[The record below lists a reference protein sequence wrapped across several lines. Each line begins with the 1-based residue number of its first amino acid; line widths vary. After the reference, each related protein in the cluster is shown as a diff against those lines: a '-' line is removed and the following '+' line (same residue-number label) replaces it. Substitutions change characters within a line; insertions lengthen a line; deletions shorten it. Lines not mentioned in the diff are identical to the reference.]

1 MTTHVYLKYAIALL
15 MEEYGLQTEQD
26 ITFKEIKG
34 ELIKGLNAFSVKP
47 IGDYCG
53 QTEVK
58 FGFVDDKNDS
68 KNYIYLSPN
77 IIASERKG
85 LKKGSDS
92 ILYKKVCEICSTND
106 LNLSKTCDILK
117 SLAPTAGEYCYFSDK
132 GEINRRSPRVS
143 FLENCLV
150 MITTTTALKPC
161 LLYYMGKGKSI
172 SADNTCLIP
181 DLDLSDLRNFI
192 RLFKRIRIQ
201 KLDSSLMV
209 GKVECDE
216 KTLKYIPKR
225 PNIFN
230 GNFPNAPHSS
240 ALGSV
245 ALLGSIGEMTKEIDV
260 SELAK
265 KVLESL
271 KDCNFYAIKYGDAS
285 VFSFNHSII
294 RLAERG
300 KLRRIVDSLYY
311 VVLYKEGRRSTNNV
325 FEYQKF
331 DLFASRFLQIF
342 NRPTFK
348 DFLAFRAEY
357 PYDIEL
363 LLNTYFCD
371 MEKIDKEIVTSA
383 KELGK
388 WLNYVAYRSTQKK
401 VGTSV
406 QKEEDVSANG
416 GNLKKKKAEA
426 EAKAKVL
433 VELESSIFSAKSGD
447 ALIAHTITRA
457 GRLSGLDAPAEASL
471 FMEKAASGEL
481 PLEQAKNLLIAF
493 SRLKSKIEETD
504 KVTSS
509 DNQTIENEE
518 VTEDY
523 SNI

>member
-26 ITFKEIKG
+26 ITFKEIKE
-34 ELIKGLNAFSVKP
+34 ELEKGLNAFSVKP

-53 QTEVK
+53 QTKVSY
-58 FGFVDDKNDS
+58 GFTKEKNNA
-68 KNYIYLSPN
+68 KKYIFLAPN
-77 IIASERKG
+77 TIASEMKA
-85 LKKGSDS
+85 SN
-92 ILYKKVCEICSTND
+92 LYNVVCKICLEENVD
-106 LNLSKTCDILK
+106 LLAVHDISQSEVPISGEFNRFTDNGTIQRGQSKAAVFDQC
-117 SLAPTAGEYCYFSDK
+117 LA
-132 GEINRRSPRVS
+132 
-143 FLENCLV
+143 L
-150 MITTTTALKPC
+150 ITTTTVLKPC
-161 LLYYMGKGKSI
+161 LQYKSGAGKI
-172 SADNTCLIP
+172 SMDNTCLIP
-181 DLDLSDLRNFI
+181 DLDISDLRDFI

-209 GKVECDE
+209 GKVECEE

-225 PNIFN
+225 PNIFR

-240 ALGSV
+240 ALGSI
-245 ALLGSIGEMTKEIDV
+245 ALLGAIGEMTKEKDV
-260 SELAK
+260 SELAN

-285 VFSFNHSII
+285 VFSFSHSII

-311 VVLYKEGRRSTNNV
+311 VELYKEGRRSTSNA

-342 NRPTFK
+342 NRPAFK

-357 PYDIEL
+357 PHDIEL

-383 KELGK
+383 QKLGK
-388 WLNYVAYRSTQKK
+388 WLNSVAYRSAKKEVDTLEQKK
-401 VGTSV
+401 
-406 QKEEDVSANG
+406 EDASANRE
-416 GNLKKKKAEA
+416 NLMKN
-426 EAKAKVL
+426 KAKVL

-457 GRLSGLDAPAEASL
+457 GRLSGFDAPSEASL
-471 FMEKAASGEL
+471 FMEKTASGEL

-504 KVTSS
+504 KVTSNG
-509 DNQTIENEE
+509 NQSIENENE
-518 VTEDY
+518 EMTEDY

>member
-15 MEEYGLQTEQD
+15 MEEYGLQTEQE
-26 ITFKEIKG
+26 ITFKEIKE
-34 ELIKGLNAFSVKP
+34 ELEKGLNTFSVKP
-47 IGDYCG
+47 IDDYCG
-53 QTEVK
+53 QTKVQY
-58 FGFVDDKNDS
+58 GFTKEKNDAK
-68 KNYIYLSPN
+68 KNIFLAPN
-77 IIASERKG
+77 TIASEMKASN
-85 LKKGSDS
+85 LHNA
-92 ILYKKVCEICSTND
+92 VC
-106 LNLSKTCDILK
+106 KTCSEENIDLLK
-117 SLAPTAGEYCYFSDK
+117 PYKISQSEVPTSGEFNAFSDNGNIGRGK
-132 GEINRRSPRVS
+132 PSATV
-143 FLENCLV
+143 FDQCLAL
-150 MITTTTALKPC
+150 ITSTTALKPC
-161 LLYYMGKGKSI
+161 LQYKSGTGKLSI
-172 SADNTCLIP
+172 DNTCLIP
-181 DLDLSDLRNFI
+181 NLDISDLRDFI

-209 GKVECDE
+209 GRVNCVKG
-216 KTLKYIPKR
+216 KNLKYIPKR
-225 PNIFN
+225 PNIFK

-245 ALLGSIGEMTKEIDV
+245 ALLGSIGEMTKEKDV

-311 VVLYKEGRRSTNNV
+311 VVLYKEGRRSTNNA

-331 DLFASRFLQIF
+331 DLFASRFLQMF

-363 LLNTYFCD
+363 MLNTYFCD

-388 WLNYVAYRSTQKK
+388 WLNNVAYHSAQQE
-401 VGTSV
+401 VGTSP
-406 QKEEDVSANG
+406 G
-416 GNLKKKKAEA
+416 GDDLIK
-426 EAKAKVL
+426 AKAKVL

-447 ALIAHTITRA
+447 ALVAHTITRA
-457 GRLSGLDAPAEASL
+457 GRLSGLDAPAAASL
-471 FMEKAASGEL
+471 FMEEAASGEL

-493 SRLKSKIEETD
+493 SRLKSKKEEAD
-504 KVTSS
+504 KAYSN
-509 DNQTIENEE
+509 DNQSIENENE
-518 VTEDY
+518 EMTEDY

>member
-15 MEEYGLQTEQD
+15 MEEYGLQTEQN
-26 ITFKEIKG
+26 ITFKEIKE
-34 ELIKGLNAFSVKP
+34 ELEKGLNAFSVKP

-53 QTEVK
+53 QTKVSY
-58 FGFVDDKNDS
+58 GFTKEKNNA
-68 KNYIYLSPN
+68 KKYIFLAPN
-77 IIASERKG
+77 TIASEMKA
-85 LKKGSDS
+85 SN
-92 ILYKKVCEICSTND
+92 LYNVVCKICLEENVD
-106 LNLSKTCDILK
+106 LLAVHDISQSEVPISGEFNRFTDNGTIQRGQSKAAVFDQC
-117 SLAPTAGEYCYFSDK
+117 LA
-132 GEINRRSPRVS
+132 
-143 FLENCLV
+143 L
-150 MITTTTALKPC
+150 ITTTTVLKPC
-161 LLYYMGKGKSI
+161 LQYKSGAGKI
-172 SADNTCLIP
+172 SMDNTCLIP
-181 DLDLSDLRNFI
+181 DLDISDLRDFI

-209 GKVECDE
+209 GKVECEE

-225 PNIFN
+225 PNIFR

-245 ALLGSIGEMTKEIDV
+245 ALLGAIGEMTKEKDV
-260 SELAK
+260 SELAVR
-265 KVLESL
+265 VLESL
-271 KDCNFYAIKYGDAS
+271 KECNFYAIKYGDAS

-311 VVLYKEGRRSTNNV
+311 VVLYKEGRRSTNNA

-331 DLFASRFLQIF
+331 DLFASRFLQMF
-342 NRPTFK
+342 KRPTFK

-388 WLNYVAYRSTQKK
+388 WLNYVAYRSAQQE
-401 VGTSV
+401 VGTSSGWDDLI
-406 QKEEDVSANG
+406 K
-416 GNLKKKKAEA
+416 
-426 EAKAKVL
+426 AKAKIL
-433 VELESSIFSAKSGD
+433 VELESSVFSAKSGD
-447 ALIAHTITRA
+447 ALIAYTITRA
-457 GRLSGLDAPAEASL
+457 GRLSGFDAPTEASL

-493 SRLKSKIEETD
+493 SRLKSKKEETD

-509 DNQTIENEE
+509 DNQSIENEE
-518 VTEDY
+518 MTEDY

>member
-15 MEEYGLQTEQD
+15 MEEYGLQTEQE
-26 ITFKEIKG
+26 ITFKEIKE
-34 ELIKGLNAFSVKP
+34 ELEKGLNTFSVKP

-53 QTEVK
+53 QTKVQY
-58 FGFVDDKNDS
+58 GFTKEKNDA
-68 KNYIYLSPN
+68 KKYIFLAPN
-77 IIASERKG
+77 TITSEMKASN
-85 LKKGSDS
+85 
-92 ILYKKVCEICSTND
+92 LYNAVCETCSEENI
-106 LNLSKTCDILK
+106 NLLRAHDITQ
-117 SLAPTAGEYCYFSDK
+117 SEVPISGEFNRFTDK
-132 GEINRRSPRVS
+132 GTFQRGKSKATV
-143 FLENCLV
+143 FDQCLAL
-150 MITTTTALKPC
+150 ITSTTALKPC
-161 LLYYMGKGKSI
+161 LQYKSGARKI
-172 SADNTCLIP
+172 SMDNTCLIP
-181 DLDLSDLRNFI
+181 DLEISDLQNFI

-201 KLDSSLMV
+201 KLDNSLMV
-209 GKVECDE
+209 GKVKCDKG
-216 KTLKYIPKR
+216 KTLKYIPQR

-245 ALLGSIGEMTKEIDV
+245 ALLGSIGEMTKEKDV

-311 VVLYKEGRRSTNNV
+311 VVLYKEGRRSTNNA

-331 DLFASRFLQIF
+331 DLFASRFLQKF
-342 NRPTFK
+342 NRPTLK
-348 DFLAFRAEY
+348 YFLAFRAEY

-388 WLNYVAYRSTQKK
+388 WLNNVAYRSAQQE
-401 VGTSV
+401 VGTSP
-406 QKEEDVSANG
+406 G
-416 GNLKKKKAEA
+416 GDDLIK
-426 EAKAKVL
+426 AKAKVL

-447 ALIAHTITRA
+447 ALVAHTITRA
-457 GRLSGLDAPAEASL
+457 GRLSGLDAPAAASL

-493 SRLKSKIEETD
+493 SRLKSQKEEAD
-504 KVTSS
+504 KAYSN
-509 DNQTIENEE
+509 DNQSIENESE
-518 VTEDY
+518 EMTEDY

>member
-15 MEEYGLQTEQD
+15 MEEYGLQTEQE
-26 ITFKEIKG
+26 ITFKEIKE
-34 ELIKGLNAFSVKP
+34 ELEKGLNTFSVKP

-53 QTEVK
+53 QTKVQY
-58 FGFVDDKNDS
+58 GFTKEKNDA
-68 KNYIYLSPN
+68 KKYIFLAPN
-77 IIASERKG
+77 TITSEMKT
-85 LKKGSDS
+85 SN
-92 ILYKKVCEICSTND
+92 LYNAVCETCSEENI
-106 LNLSKTCDILK
+106 NLLRAHDITQ
-117 SLAPTAGEYCYFSDK
+117 SEVPISGEFNRFTDK
-132 GEINRRSPRVS
+132 GTFQRGKSKATV
-143 FLENCLV
+143 FDQCLAL
-150 MITTTTALKPC
+150 ITSTTALKPC
-161 LLYYMGKGKSI
+161 LQYKSGARKI
-172 SADNTCLIP
+172 SMDNTCLIP
-181 DLDLSDLRNFI
+181 DLEISDLQNFI

-201 KLDSSLMV
+201 KLDNSLMV
-209 GKVECDE
+209 GKVKCDKG
-216 KTLKYIPKR
+216 KTLKYIPQR

-311 VVLYKEGRRSTNNV
+311 VVLYKEGRRSTNNA

-331 DLFASRFLQIF
+331 DLFASRFLQMF

-363 LLNTYFCD
+363 MLNTYFCD

-388 WLNYVAYRSTQKK
+388 WLNNVAYRSAQQE
-401 VGTSV
+401 VATSPGWDDLI
-406 QKEEDVSANG
+406 K
-416 GNLKKKKAEA
+416 
-426 EAKAKVL
+426 AKAKVL

-447 ALIAHTITRA
+447 ALVAHTITRA
-457 GRLSGLDAPAEASL
+457 GRLSGLDAPAAASL

-493 SRLKSKIEETD
+493 SRLKSQKEEAD
-504 KVTSS
+504 KAYSN
-509 DNQTIENEE
+509 DNQSIENESE
-518 VTEDY
+518 EMTEDY

>member
-15 MEEYGLQTEQD
+15 MEEYGLQTEQE
-26 ITFKEIKG
+26 ITFKEIKE
-34 ELIKGLNAFSVKP
+34 ELEKGLNTFSVKP

-53 QTEVK
+53 QTKVQY
-58 FGFVDDKNDS
+58 GFTKEKNDA
-68 KNYIYLSPN
+68 KKYIFLAPN
-77 IIASERKG
+77 TITSEMKASN
-85 LKKGSDS
+85 
-92 ILYKKVCEICSTND
+92 LYNAVCETCSEENI
-106 LNLSKTCDILK
+106 NLLRAHDITQ
-117 SLAPTAGEYCYFSDK
+117 SEVPISGEFNRFTDK
-132 GEINRRSPRVS
+132 GTFQRGKSKATV
-143 FLENCLV
+143 FDQCLAL
-150 MITTTTALKPC
+150 ITSTTALKPC
-161 LLYYMGKGKSI
+161 LQYKSGARKI
-172 SADNTCLIP
+172 SMDNTCLIP
-181 DLDLSDLRNFI
+181 DLEISDLQNFI

-201 KLDSSLMV
+201 KLDNSLMV
-209 GKVECDE
+209 GKVKCDKG
-216 KTLKYIPKR
+216 KTLKYIPQR

-245 ALLGSIGEMTKEIDV
+245 ALLGSIGEMTKEKDV

-265 KVLESL
+265 KVLESF

-311 VVLYKEGRRSTNNV
+311 VVLYKEGRRSTNNA

-388 WLNYVAYRSTQKK
+388 WLNNVAYRSAQQE
-401 VGTSV
+401 VATSPGWDDLI
-406 QKEEDVSANG
+406 K
-416 GNLKKKKAEA
+416 
-426 EAKAKVL
+426 AKAKVL

-447 ALIAHTITRA
+447 ALVAHTITRA
-457 GRLSGLDAPAEASL
+457 GRLSGLDAPAAASL

-493 SRLKSKIEETD
+493 SRLKSKKEEAD
-504 KVTSS
+504 KAYSN
-509 DNQTIENEE
+509 DNQSIENENE
-518 VTEDY
+518 EMTEDY

>member
-15 MEEYGLQTEQD
+15 MEEYGLQTEQE
-26 ITFKEIKG
+26 ITFKEIKE
-34 ELIKGLNAFSVKP
+34 ELEKGLNTFSVKP

-53 QTEVK
+53 QTKVQY
-58 FGFVDDKNDS
+58 GFTKEKNDA
-68 KNYIYLSPN
+68 KKYIFLAPN
-77 IIASERKG
+77 TITSEMKASN
-85 LKKGSDS
+85 
-92 ILYKKVCEICSTND
+92 LYNAVCETCSEENI
-106 LNLSKTCDILK
+106 NLLRAHDITQ
-117 SLAPTAGEYCYFSDK
+117 SEVPISGEFNRFTDK
-132 GEINRRSPRVS
+132 GTFQRGKSKATV
-143 FLENCLV
+143 FDQCLAL
-150 MITTTTALKPC
+150 ITSTTALKPC
-161 LLYYMGKGKSI
+161 LQYKSGARKI
-172 SADNTCLIP
+172 SMDNTCLIP
-181 DLDLSDLRNFI
+181 DLEISDLQNFI

-201 KLDSSLMV
+201 KLDNSLMV
-209 GKVECDE
+209 GKVKCDKG
-216 KTLKYIPKR
+216 KTLKYIPQK

-311 VVLYKEGRRSTNNV
+311 VVLYKEGRRSTNNA

-331 DLFASRFLQIF
+331 DLFASRFLQMF

-363 LLNTYFCD
+363 MLNTYFCD

-388 WLNYVAYRSTQKK
+388 WLNNVAYRSAQQE
-401 VGTSV
+401 VATSPGWDDLI
-406 QKEEDVSANG
+406 K
-416 GNLKKKKAEA
+416 
-426 EAKAKVL
+426 AKAKVL

-447 ALIAHTITRA
+447 ALVAHTITRA
-457 GRLSGLDAPAEASL
+457 GRLSGLDAPAAASL

-493 SRLKSKIEETD
+493 SRLKSQKEEAD
-504 KVTSS
+504 KAYSN
-509 DNQTIENEE
+509 DNQSIENESE
-518 VTEDY
+518 EMTEDY

>member
-15 MEEYGLQTEQD
+15 MEEYGLQTEQE
-26 ITFKEIKG
+26 ITFKEIKE
-34 ELIKGLNAFSVKP
+34 ELEKGLNTFSVKP

-53 QTEVK
+53 QTKVQY
-58 FGFVDDKNDS
+58 GFTKEKNDA
-68 KNYIYLSPN
+68 KKYIFLAPN
-77 IIASERKG
+77 TITSEMKASN
-85 LKKGSDS
+85 
-92 ILYKKVCEICSTND
+92 LYNAVCETCSEENI
-106 LNLSKTCDILK
+106 NLLRAHDITQ
-117 SLAPTAGEYCYFSDK
+117 SEVPISGEFNRFTDK
-132 GEINRRSPRVS
+132 GTFQRGKSKATV
-143 FLENCLV
+143 FDQCLAL
-150 MITTTTALKPC
+150 ITSTTALKPC
-161 LLYYMGKGKSI
+161 LQYKSGARKI
-172 SADNTCLIP
+172 SMDNTCLIP
-181 DLDLSDLRNFI
+181 DLEISDLQNFI

-201 KLDSSLMV
+201 KLDNSLMV
-209 GKVECDE
+209 GKVKCDKG
-216 KTLKYIPKR
+216 KTLKYIPQR

-311 VVLYKEGRRSTNNV
+311 VVLYKEGRRSTNNA

-331 DLFASRFLQIF
+331 DLFASRFLQKF

-363 LLNTYFCD
+363 MLNTYFCD

-388 WLNYVAYRSTQKK
+388 WLNNVAYRSAQQE
-401 VGTSV
+401 VATSPGWDDLI
-406 QKEEDVSANG
+406 K
-416 GNLKKKKAEA
+416 
-426 EAKAKVL
+426 AKAKVL

-447 ALIAHTITRA
+447 ALVAHTITRA
-457 GRLSGLDAPAEASL
+457 GRLSGLDAPAAASL

-493 SRLKSKIEETD
+493 SRLKSQKEEAD
-504 KVTSS
+504 KAYSN
-509 DNQTIENEE
+509 DNQSIENESE
-518 VTEDY
+518 EMTEDY

>member
-15 MEEYGLQTEQD
+15 MEEYGLQTEQE
-26 ITFKEIKG
+26 ITFKEIKE
-34 ELIKGLNAFSVKP
+34 ELEKGLNTFSVKP

-53 QTEVK
+53 QTKVQY
-58 FGFVDDKNDS
+58 GFTKEKNDA
-68 KNYIYLSPN
+68 KKYIFLAPN
-77 IIASERKG
+77 TITSEMKASN
-85 LKKGSDS
+85 
-92 ILYKKVCEICSTND
+92 LYNAVCETCSEENI
-106 LNLSKTCDILK
+106 NLLRAHDITQ
-117 SLAPTAGEYCYFSDK
+117 SEVPISGEFNRFTDK
-132 GEINRRSPRVS
+132 GTFQRGKSKATV
-143 FLENCLV
+143 FDQCLAL
-150 MITTTTALKPC
+150 ITSTTALKPC
-161 LLYYMGKGKSI
+161 LQYKSGARKI
-172 SADNTCLIP
+172 SMDNTCLIP
-181 DLDLSDLRNFI
+181 DLEISDLQNFI

-201 KLDSSLMV
+201 KLDNSLMV
-209 GKVECDE
+209 GKVKCDKG
-216 KTLKYIPKR
+216 KTLKYIPQK

-245 ALLGSIGEMTKEIDV
+245 ALLGSIGEMTKEKDV

-265 KVLESL
+265 KVLESF

-311 VVLYKEGRRSTNNV
+311 VVLYKEGRRSTNNA

-331 DLFASRFLQIF
+331 DLFASRFLQMF

-363 LLNTYFCD
+363 MLNTYFCD

-388 WLNYVAYRSTQKK
+388 WLNNVAYRSAQQE
-401 VGTSV
+401 VATSPGWDDLI
-406 QKEEDVSANG
+406 K
-416 GNLKKKKAEA
+416 
-426 EAKAKVL
+426 AKAKVL

-447 ALIAHTITRA
+447 ALVAHTITRA
-457 GRLSGLDAPAEASL
+457 GRLSGLDAPAAASL

-493 SRLKSKIEETD
+493 SRLKSQKEEAD
-504 KVTSS
+504 KAYSN
-509 DNQTIENEE
+509 DNQSIENESE
-518 VTEDY
+518 EMTEDY

>member
-15 MEEYGLQTEQD
+15 MEEYGLQTEQE
-26 ITFKEIKG
+26 ITFKEIKE
-34 ELIKGLNAFSVKP
+34 ELEKGLNTFSVKP

-53 QTEVK
+53 QTKVQY
-58 FGFVDDKNDS
+58 GFTKEKNDA
-68 KNYIYLSPN
+68 KKYIFLAPN
-77 IIASERKG
+77 TITSEMKASN
-85 LKKGSDS
+85 
-92 ILYKKVCEICSTND
+92 LYNAVCETCSEENI
-106 LNLSKTCDILK
+106 NLLRAHDITQ
-117 SLAPTAGEYCYFSDK
+117 SEVPISGEFNRFTDK
-132 GEINRRSPRVS
+132 GTFQRGKSKATV
-143 FLENCLV
+143 FDQCLAL
-150 MITTTTALKPC
+150 ITSTTALKPC
-161 LLYYMGKGKSI
+161 LQYKSGARKI
-172 SADNTCLIP
+172 SMDNTCLIP
-181 DLDLSDLRNFI
+181 DLEISDLQNFI

-201 KLDSSLMV
+201 KLDNSLMV
-209 GKVECDE
+209 GKVKCDKG
-216 KTLKYIPKR
+216 KTLKYIPQR

-311 VVLYKEGRRSTNNV
+311 VVLYKEGRRSTNNA

-331 DLFASRFLQIF
+331 DLFASRFLQMF

-363 LLNTYFCD
+363 MLNTYFCD

-388 WLNYVAYRSTQKK
+388 WLNNVAYRSAQQE
-401 VGTSV
+401 VATSPGWDDLI
-406 QKEEDVSANG
+406 K
-416 GNLKKKKAEA
+416 
-426 EAKAKVL
+426 AKAKVL

-447 ALIAHTITRA
+447 ALVAHTITRA
-457 GRLSGLDAPAEASL
+457 GRLSGLDAPAAASL

-493 SRLKSKIEETD
+493 SRLKSQKEEAD
-504 KVTSS
+504 KAYSN
-509 DNQTIENEE
+509 DNQSIENESE
-518 VTEDY
+518 EMTEDY

>member
-15 MEEYGLQTEQD
+15 MEEYGLQTEQE
-26 ITFKEIKG
+26 ITFKEIKE
-34 ELIKGLNAFSVKP
+34 ELEKGLNTFSVKP

-53 QTEVK
+53 QTKVQY
-58 FGFVDDKNDS
+58 GFTKEKNDA
-68 KNYIYLSPN
+68 KKYIFLAPN
-77 IIASERKG
+77 TITSEMKASN
-85 LKKGSDS
+85 
-92 ILYKKVCEICSTND
+92 LYNAVCETCSEENI
-106 LNLSKTCDILK
+106 NLLRAHDITQ
-117 SLAPTAGEYCYFSDK
+117 SEVPISGEFNRFTDK
-132 GEINRRSPRVS
+132 GTFQRGKSKATV
-143 FLENCLV
+143 FDQCLAL
-150 MITTTTALKPC
+150 ITSTTALKPC
-161 LLYYMGKGKSI
+161 LQYKSGARKI
-172 SADNTCLIP
+172 SMDNTCLIP
-181 DLDLSDLRNFI
+181 DLEISDLQNFI

-201 KLDSSLMV
+201 KLDNSLMV
-209 GKVECDE
+209 GKVKCDKG
-216 KTLKYIPKR
+216 KTLKYIPQR

-311 VVLYKEGRRSTNNV
+311 VVLYKEGRRTTNNA

-331 DLFASRFLQIF
+331 DLFASRFLQMF

-363 LLNTYFCD
+363 MLNTYFCD

-388 WLNYVAYRSTQKK
+388 WLNNVAYRSAQQE
-401 VGTSV
+401 VATSPGWDDLI
-406 QKEEDVSANG
+406 K
-416 GNLKKKKAEA
+416 
-426 EAKAKVL
+426 AKAKVL

-493 SRLKSKIEETD
+493 SRLKSKKEEAD
-504 KVTSS
+504 KAYSN
-509 DNQTIENEE
+509 DNQSIENENE
-518 VTEDY
+518 EMTEDY

>member
-15 MEEYGLQTEQD
+15 MEEYGLQTEQE
-26 ITFKEIKG
+26 ITFKEIKE
-34 ELIKGLNAFSVKP
+34 ELEKGLNTFSVKP

-53 QTEVK
+53 QTKVQY
-58 FGFVDDKNDS
+58 GFTKEKNDA
-68 KNYIYLSPN
+68 KKYIFLAPN
-77 IIASERKG
+77 TITSEMKASN
-85 LKKGSDS
+85 
-92 ILYKKVCEICSTND
+92 LYNAVCETCSEENI
-106 LNLSKTCDILK
+106 NLLRAHDITQ
-117 SLAPTAGEYCYFSDK
+117 SEVPISGEFNRFTDK
-132 GEINRRSPRVS
+132 GTFQRGKSKATV
-143 FLENCLV
+143 FDQCLAL
-150 MITTTTALKPC
+150 ITSTTALKPC
-161 LLYYMGKGKSI
+161 LQYKSGARKI
-172 SADNTCLIP
+172 SMDNTCLIP
-181 DLDLSDLRNFI
+181 DLEISDLQNFI

-201 KLDSSLMV
+201 KLDNSLMV
-209 GKVECDE
+209 GKVKCDKG
-216 KTLKYIPKR
+216 KTLKYIPQR

-311 VVLYKEGRRSTNNV
+311 VVLYKEGRRSTNNA

-331 DLFASRFLQIF
+331 DLFASRFLQMF

-357 PYDIEL
+357 PCDIEL
-363 LLNTYFCD
+363 MLNTYFCD

-388 WLNYVAYRSTQKK
+388 WLNNVAYRSAQQE
-401 VGTSV
+401 VATSPGWDDLI
-406 QKEEDVSANG
+406 K
-416 GNLKKKKAEA
+416 
-426 EAKAKVL
+426 AKAKVL

-447 ALIAHTITRA
+447 ALVAHTITRA
-457 GRLSGLDAPAEASL
+457 GRLSGLDAPAAASL

-493 SRLKSKIEETD
+493 SRLKSQKEEAD
-504 KVTSS
+504 KAYSN
-509 DNQTIENEE
+509 DNQSIENESE
-518 VTEDY
+518 EMTEDY

>member
-1 MTTHVYLKYAIALL
+1 MTTHVYLKYAVALL

-26 ITFKEIKG
+26 ITFQEIKE
-34 ELIKGLNAFSVKP
+34 ELIKGLNTFSVKP
-47 IGDYCG
+47 ISDYCG

-58 FGFVDDKNDS
+58 FGFLNEKNDS

-85 LKKGSDS
+85 IKKGSDS
-92 ILYKKVCEICSTND
+92 ILYKKVCEICSKDN
-106 LNLSKTCDILK
+106 LELSKSCDILK
-117 SLAPTAGEYCYFSDK
+117 SLAPTVGEYCSFSDNGK
-132 GEINRRSPRVS
+132 INRYKPSVS
-143 FLENCLV
+143 VLEYCLA
-150 MITTTTALKPC
+150 MITTTTVLKPC
-161 LLYYMGKGKSI
+161 LLYCMGKGKNS
-172 SADNTCLIP
+172 SVDNTCLIP
-181 DLDLSDLRNFI
+181 DLDISDLQDFI

-209 GKVECDE
+209 GKVKCDKG
-216 KTLKYIPKR
+216 KTLKYIPQR

-240 ALGSV
+240 ALGSI
-245 ALLGSIGEMTKEIDV
+245 ALLGAIGEMTKEKDV
-260 SELAK
+260 SELAM

-271 KDCNFYAIKYGDAS
+271 IDCNFYAIKYGDAS
-285 VFSFNHSII
+285 VFSFSHFII

-311 VVLYKEGRRSTNNV
+311 VELYKEGRRSKSNA

-342 NRPTFK
+342 NRPTFM

-357 PYDIEL
+357 PYEIEL

-388 WLNYVAYRSTQKK
+388 WLNYVAYCSAQKE
-401 VGTSV
+401 VGTS
-406 QKEEDVSANG
+406 S
-416 GNLKKKKAEA
+416 NLDDLIK
-426 EAKAKVL
+426 AKAKVL

-457 GRLSGLDAPAEASL
+457 GRLSGFDAPTEASL

-481 PLEQAKNLLIAF
+481 SLEQAKNLLIAF
-493 SRLKSKIEETD
+493 SRLKYKNEEDDDSK
-504 KVTSS
+504 SN
-509 DNQTIENEE
+509 DNQSIDDENEE
-518 VTEDY
+518 MTEDY

>member
-15 MEEYGLQTEQD
+15 MEECGLQAEQE
-26 ITFKEIKG
+26 ITFKEIKE
-34 ELIKGLNAFSVKP
+34 ELEKGLNTFSVKP

-53 QTEVK
+53 QTKVQY
-58 FGFVDDKNDS
+58 GFTKEKNDA
-68 KNYIYLSPN
+68 KKYIFLAPN
-77 IIASERKG
+77 TIASEMKASNLYNAVCKTCSENNIDL
-85 LKKGSDS
+85 LKPYKISQSEVPTSGEFNAFSDS
-92 ILYKKVCEICSTND
+92 GNIGRGKPSATVFDQC
-106 LNLSKTCDILK
+106 
-117 SLAPTAGEYCYFSDK
+117 LA
-132 GEINRRSPRVS
+132 
-143 FLENCLV
+143 L
-150 MITTTTALKPC
+150 ITSTTALKPC
-161 LLYYMGKGKSI
+161 LQYKSGVGKI
-172 SADNTCLIP
+172 STDNTCLIP
-181 DLDLSDLRNFI
+181 DMNISDLQDFI

-209 GKVECDE
+209 GKVKCEKG

-225 PNIFN
+225 PNIYN

-240 ALGSV
+240 ALGSI
-245 ALLGSIGEMTKEIDV
+245 ALLGAIGEMTKEKDV
-260 SELAK
+260 SELAM

-271 KDCNFYAIKYGDAS
+271 KDCNFYAIKYGDAN
-285 VFSFNHSII
+285 VFTFSHLII

-311 VVLYKEGRRSTNNV
+311 VELYKEGRRTTSNA

-357 PYDIEL
+357 PFDIEL

-388 WLNYVAYRSTQKK
+388 WLNYVAYRSAQKE
-401 VGTSV
+401 VGTSSNWDDLI
-406 QKEEDVSANG
+406 K
-416 GNLKKKKAEA
+416 
-426 EAKAKVL
+426 AKAKVL

-457 GRLSGLDAPAEASL
+457 GRLSGFDAPTEVSL

-481 PLEQAKNLLIAF
+481 SLEQAKNLLIAF
-493 SRLKSKIEETD
+493 SRLKYKNEEADDSK
-504 KVTSS
+504 SN
-509 DNQTIENEE
+509 DNQSIDDENEE
-518 VTEDY
+518 MKEDY

>member
-1 MTTHVYLKYAIALL
+1 MGQHYNQRGREMTTHVYLKYAIALL
-15 MEEYGLQTEQD
+15 MEEHGLQTEQD
-26 ITFKEIKG
+26 ISFKEIKE
-34 ELIKGLNAFSVKP
+34 ELEKGLNTFSIKP

-53 QTEVK
+53 QTKVQ
-58 FGFVDDKNDS
+58 FGFTKEKNDA
-68 KNYIYLSPN
+68 KKFIYLAPN
-77 IIASERKG
+77 TIASEMKASNLYNAVCKTCSEENIDL
-85 LKKGSDS
+85 LKAYKISQSEVPTSGEFNSFSDS
-92 ILYKKVCEICSTND
+92 GNIGRGKPSSTVLD
-106 LNLSKTCDILK
+106 QC
-117 SLAPTAGEYCYFSDK
+117 LA
-132 GEINRRSPRVS
+132 
-143 FLENCLV
+143 L
-150 MITTTTALKPC
+150 ITSTTALKPC
-161 LLYYMGKGKSI
+161 LQYKSGAGKI
-172 SADNTCLIP
+172 SMDNTCLIP
-181 DLDLSDLRNFI
+181 DLGITDLQNFI
-192 RLFKRIRIQ
+192 KLFKRIRIQ

-209 GKVECDE
+209 GKVKCE
-216 KTLKYIPKR
+216 KGRTLKYIPKR

-240 ALGSV
+240 ALGSI
-245 ALLGSIGEMTKEIDV
+245 ALLGVIGEMTKEKEV

-265 KVLESL
+265 EVLESL

-311 VVLYKEGRRSTNNV
+311 VVLYKEGRRSTNNA

-388 WLNYVAYRSTQKK
+388 WLNYVAYRSAKQE
-401 VGTSV
+401 VDTSSGRDDLI
-406 QKEEDVSANG
+406 K
-416 GNLKKKKAEA
+416 
-426 EAKAKVL
+426 AKAKVL

-447 ALIAHTITRA
+447 ALVAHTITRA
-457 GRLSGLDAPAEASL
+457 GRLSGFDAPAAASL
-471 FMEKAASGEL
+471 FMEEAASGEL

-493 SRLKSKIEETD
+493 SRLKSKNEETD
-504 KVTSS
+504 NSS
-509 DNQTIENEE
+509 DGKSIENEE
-518 VTEDY
+518 MTEDY

>member
-15 MEEYGLQTEQD
+15 MEEYGLQTEQE
-26 ITFKEIKG
+26 ITFKEIKE
-34 ELIKGLNAFSVKP
+34 ELEKGLNTFSVKP

-53 QTEVK
+53 QTKVQY
-58 FGFVDDKNDS
+58 GFTKEKNDA
-68 KNYIYLSPN
+68 KKYIFLAPN
-77 IIASERKG
+77 TITSEMKT
-85 LKKGSDS
+85 SN
-92 ILYKKVCEICSTND
+92 LYNAVCETCSEENI
-106 LNLSKTCDILK
+106 NLLRAHDITQ
-117 SLAPTAGEYCYFSDK
+117 SEVPISGEFNRFTDK
-132 GEINRRSPRVS
+132 GTFQRGKSKATV
-143 FLENCLV
+143 FDQCLAL
-150 MITTTTALKPC
+150 ITSTTALKPC
-161 LLYYMGKGKSI
+161 LQYKSGARKI
-172 SADNTCLIP
+172 SMDNTCLIP
-181 DLDLSDLRNFI
+181 DLEISDLQNFI

-201 KLDSSLMV
+201 KLDNSLMV
-209 GKVECDE
+209 GKVKCDKG
-216 KTLKYIPKR
+216 KTLKYIPQR

-311 VVLYKEGRRSTNNV
+311 VVLYKEGRRSTNNA

-331 DLFASRFLQIF
+331 DLFASRFLQMF

-363 LLNTYFCD
+363 MLNTYFCD

-388 WLNYVAYRSTQKK
+388 WLNNVAYRSAQQE
-401 VGTSV
+401 VATSPGWDDLI
-406 QKEEDVSANG
+406 K
-416 GNLKKKKAEA
+416 
-426 EAKAKVL
+426 AKAKVL

-447 ALIAHTITRA
+447 ALVAHTITRA
-457 GRLSGLDAPAEASL
+457 GRLSGLDAPAAASL
-471 FMEKAASGEL
+471 FMEEAASGEL

-493 SRLKSKIEETD
+493 SRLKSQKEEAD
-504 KVTSS
+504 KAYSN
-509 DNQTIENEE
+509 DNQSIENESE
-518 VTEDY
+518 EMTEDY

>member
-15 MEEYGLQTEQD
+15 MEEYGLQTEQE
-26 ITFKEIKG
+26 ITFKEIKE
-34 ELIKGLNAFSVKP
+34 ELEKGLNTFSVKP

-53 QTEVK
+53 QTKVQY
-58 FGFVDDKNDS
+58 GFTKEKNDA
-68 KNYIYLSPN
+68 KKYIFLAPN
-77 IIASERKG
+77 TITSEMKASN
-85 LKKGSDS
+85 
-92 ILYKKVCEICSTND
+92 LYNAVCETCSEENI
-106 LNLSKTCDILK
+106 NLLRAHDITQ
-117 SLAPTAGEYCYFSDK
+117 SEVPISGEFNRFTDK
-132 GEINRRSPRVS
+132 GTFQRGKSKATV
-143 FLENCLV
+143 FDQCLAL
-150 MITTTTALKPC
+150 ITSTTALKPC
-161 LLYYMGKGKSI
+161 LQYKSGARKI
-172 SADNTCLIP
+172 SMDNTCLIP
-181 DLDLSDLRNFI
+181 DLEISDLQNFI

-201 KLDSSLMV
+201 KLDNSLMV
-209 GKVECDE
+209 GKVKCDKG
-216 KTLKYIPKR
+216 KTLKYIPQR

-245 ALLGSIGEMTKEIDV
+245 ALLGSIGEMTKEKDV

-311 VVLYKEGRRSTNNV
+311 VVLYKEGRRSTNNA

-331 DLFASRFLQIF
+331 DLFASRFLQMF

-357 PYDIEL
+357 PYDFEL

-388 WLNYVAYRSTQKK
+388 WLNNVAYRSAQQE
-401 VGTSV
+401 VATSPGWDDLI
-406 QKEEDVSANG
+406 K
-416 GNLKKKKAEA
+416 
-426 EAKAKVL
+426 AKAKVL

-447 ALIAHTITRA
+447 ALVAHTITRA
-457 GRLSGLDAPAEASL
+457 GRLSGLDAPAAASL

-493 SRLKSKIEETD
+493 SRLKSQKEEAD
-504 KVTSS
+504 KAYSN
-509 DNQTIENEE
+509 DNQSIENESE
-518 VTEDY
+518 EMTEDY

>member
-1 MTTHVYLKYAIALL
+1 
-15 MEEYGLQTEQD
+15 MEEYGLQTEQE
-26 ITFKEIKG
+26 ITFKEIKE
-34 ELIKGLNAFSVKP
+34 ELEKGFNTFSVKP

-53 QTEVK
+53 QTKVQY
-58 FGFVDDKNDS
+58 GFTKEKNDA
-68 KNYIYLSPN
+68 KKYIFLAPN
-77 IIASERKG
+77 TITSEMKASN
-85 LKKGSDS
+85 
-92 ILYKKVCEICSTND
+92 LYNAVCETCSEENI
-106 LNLSKTCDILK
+106 NLLRAHDITQ
-117 SLAPTAGEYCYFSDK
+117 SEVPISGEFNRFTDK
-132 GEINRRSPRVS
+132 GTFQRGKSKATV
-143 FLENCLV
+143 FDQCLAL
-150 MITTTTALKPC
+150 ITSTTALKPC
-161 LLYYMGKGKSI
+161 LQYKSGARKI
-172 SADNTCLIP
+172 SMDNTCLIP
-181 DLDLSDLRNFI
+181 DLEISDLQNFI

-201 KLDSSLMV
+201 KLDNSLMV
-209 GKVECDE
+209 GKVKCDKG
-216 KTLKYIPKR
+216 KTLKYIPQR

-245 ALLGSIGEMTKEIDV
+245 ALLGSIGEMTKEKDV

-311 VVLYKEGRRSTNNV
+311 IVLYKEGRRTTNNA

-331 DLFASRFLQIF
+331 DLFASRFLQMF

-388 WLNYVAYRSTQKK
+388 WLNNVAYRSAQQE
-401 VGTSV
+401 VGTSP
-406 QKEEDVSANG
+406 G
-416 GNLKKKKAEA
+416 GDDLIK
-426 EAKAKVL
+426 AKAKVL

-447 ALIAHTITRA
+447 ALVAHTITRA
-457 GRLSGLDAPAEASL
+457 GRLSGLDAPAAASL
-471 FMEKAASGEL
+471 FMEEAASGEL

-493 SRLKSKIEETD
+493 SRLKSKKEEAD
-504 KVTSS
+504 KAYSN
-509 DNQTIENEE
+509 DNQSIENENE
-518 VTEDY
+518 EMTEDY

>member
-15 MEEYGLQTEQD
+15 MEEYGLQTEQE
-26 ITFKEIKG
+26 ITFKEIKE
-34 ELIKGLNAFSVKP
+34 ELEKGLNTFSVKP

-53 QTEVK
+53 QTKVQY
-58 FGFVDDKNDS
+58 GFTKEKNDA
-68 KNYIYLSPN
+68 KKYIFLAPN
-77 IIASERKG
+77 TITSEMKASN
-85 LKKGSDS
+85 
-92 ILYKKVCEICSTND
+92 LYNAVCETCSEENI
-106 LNLSKTCDILK
+106 NLLRAHDITQ
-117 SLAPTAGEYCYFSDK
+117 SEVPISGEFNRFTDK
-132 GEINRRSPRVS
+132 GTFQRGKSKATV
-143 FLENCLV
+143 FDQCLAL
-150 MITTTTALKPC
+150 ITSTTALKPC
-161 LLYYMGKGKSI
+161 LQYKSGARRI
-172 SADNTCLIP
+172 SMDNTCLIP
-181 DLDLSDLRNFI
+181 DLEISDLQNFI

-201 KLDSSLMV
+201 KLDNSLMV
-209 GKVECDE
+209 GKVKCDKG
-216 KTLKYIPKR
+216 KTLKYIPQR

-311 VVLYKEGRRSTNNV
+311 VVLYKEGRRSTNNA

-331 DLFASRFLQIF
+331 DLFASRFLQMF

-363 LLNTYFCD
+363 MLNTYFCD

-388 WLNYVAYRSTQKK
+388 WLNYVAYRSAQQE
-401 VGTSV
+401 VATSPGWDDLI
-406 QKEEDVSANG
+406 K
-416 GNLKKKKAEA
+416 
-426 EAKAKVL
+426 AKAKVL

-509 DNQTIENEE
+509 DNQSIENEE